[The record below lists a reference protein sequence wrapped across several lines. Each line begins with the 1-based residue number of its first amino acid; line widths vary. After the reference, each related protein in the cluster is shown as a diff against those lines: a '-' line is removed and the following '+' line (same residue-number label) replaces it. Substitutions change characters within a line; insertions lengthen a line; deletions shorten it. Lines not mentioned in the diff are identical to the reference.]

1 MTSSAR
7 YQIRHSKTKEVVE
20 EGSLSISNEPGKR
33 VDDSG
38 DCIDCSKSRNA
49 GFLRRLARG
58 VPGLLK
64 SELGIGMAP
73 DEVIQRRKELCLAC
87 EHHDFGV
94 CNECGCYLKAKTA
107 IASEACPLNKWVA
120 VTTKSSND

>member
-1 MTSSAR
+1 MSNFAR
-7 YQIRHSKTKEVVE
+7 YQIRHIKTKDVVE
-20 EGSLSISNEPGKR
+20 EGVLSISDKGGAPIKHS
-33 VDDSG
+33 SG
-38 DCIDCSKSRNA
+38 CGDCSKSNNT
-49 GFLRRLARG
+49 GFFRRLARG

-73 DEVIQRRKELCLAC
+73 DEVVERRKELCLAC

-107 IASEACPLNKWVA
+107 IASESCPIGKWVA
-120 VTTKSSND
+120 VEVKSGNE